1 MCKKLYN
8 RTMDEKIRI
17 NKYLSEAGI
26 CSRREADRM
35 IEEGRITVNGKKA
48 ESGQKV
54 SLEDEVCADNIPVHK
69 NEKKVLLLF
78 NKPRGIVCSTKQQFD
93 ETTVTDYLD
102 YPLRVYPVGR
112 LDKDT
117 EGLLII
123 TNDGETAHRLLSPKK
138 HVDKTYF
145 VRTSGG
151 EIGTEEVEKLENGVD
166 IGEEKLTLPAE
177 IEILKNG
184 EISESLLT
192 IREGK
197 FHQVKRMFKAVGRE
211 VIYLKRISMGNIKL
225 DESLE
230 KGECRKL
237 SEDEIK
243 IITGEKY

>member
-1 MCKKLYN
+1 MKNMRLDKF
-8 RTMDEKIRI
+8 
-17 NKYLSEAGI
+17 LSECGI
-26 CSRREADRM
+26 CSRSESKVFIKKGM
-35 IEEGRITVNGKKA
+35 ITVNGKKA
-48 ESGQKV
+48 AKGEEKIDPDNDEIMFKGQKIIYAEFEYYM
-54 SLEDEVCADNIPVHK
+54 L
-69 NEKKVLLLF
+69 
-78 NKPRGIVCSTKQQFD
+78 NKPAGVVSATEDKND
-93 ETTVTDYLD
+93 KTVIDLVPKPHAKD
-102 YPLRVYPVGR
+102 IFPVGR

-177 IEILKNG
+177 IEMLKNG

-230 KGECRKL
+230 KGECRRL
-237 SEDEIK
+237 TEDEINM
-243 IITGEKY
+243 ITGER

>member
-1 MCKKLYN
+1 MKNMRLDKF
-8 RTMDEKIRI
+8 
-17 NKYLSEAGI
+17 LSECGI
-26 CSRREADRM
+26 CSRSESKIFIKKGM
-35 IEEGRITVNGKKA
+35 ITVNGKKA
-48 ESGQKV
+48 AKGEEKIDPDNDEIMFKGQKIIYAEFEYYM
-54 SLEDEVCADNIPVHK
+54 L
-69 NEKKVLLLF
+69 
-78 NKPRGIVCSTKQQFD
+78 NKPAGVVSATEDKND
-93 ETTVTDYLD
+93 KTVIDLVPKPHAKD
-102 YPLRVYPVGR
+102 IFPVGR

-145 VRTSGG
+145 VRTLGG

>member
-1 MCKKLYN
+1 MKNMRLDKF
-8 RTMDEKIRI
+8 
-17 NKYLSEAGI
+17 LSECGI
-26 CSRREADRM
+26 CSRSESKIFIKKGM
-35 IEEGRITVNGKKA
+35 ITVNGKKA
-48 ESGQKV
+48 AKGEEKIDPDNDEIMFKGQKITY
-54 SLEDEVCADNIPVHK
+54 SKFEYYML
-69 NEKKVLLLF
+69 
-78 NKPRGIVCSTKQQFD
+78 NKPAGVVSATEDKND
-93 ETTVTDYLD
+93 KTVIDLVPKPHAKD
-102 YPLRVYPVGR
+102 IFPVGR

-145 VRTSGG
+145 VRTTGG
-151 EIGTEEVEKLENGVD
+151 EIGEKEAESLKKGVD

-177 IEILKNG
+177 LEILKNG

>member
-1 MCKKLYN
+1 MKNMRLDKF
-8 RTMDEKIRI
+8 
-17 NKYLSEAGI
+17 LSECGI
-26 CSRREADRM
+26 CSRSESKIFIKKGM
-35 IEEGRITVNGKKA
+35 ITVNGKKA
-48 ESGQKV
+48 AKGEEKIDPDNDEIMFKGQKIIYAEFEYYM
-54 SLEDEVCADNIPVHK
+54 L
-69 NEKKVLLLF
+69 
-78 NKPRGIVCSTKQQFD
+78 NKPAGVVSATEDKND
-93 ETTVTDYLD
+93 KTVIDLVPKPHAKD
-102 YPLRVYPVGR
+102 IFPVGR

-230 KGECRKL
+230 KGGCRRL
-237 SEDEIK
+237 TEDEINM
-243 IITGEKY
+243 ITGER

>member
-1 MCKKLYN
+1 MKNMRLDKF
-8 RTMDEKIRI
+8 
-17 NKYLSEAGI
+17 LSECGI
-26 CSRREADRM
+26 CSRSESKIFIKKGM
-35 IEEGRITVNGKKA
+35 ITVNGKKA
-48 ESGQKV
+48 AKGEEKIDPDNDEIMFKGQKIIYAEFEYYM
-54 SLEDEVCADNIPVHK
+54 L
-69 NEKKVLLLF
+69 
-78 NKPRGIVCSTKQQFD
+78 NKPAGVVSATEDKND
-93 ETTVTDYLD
+93 KTVIDLVPKPHVKD
-102 YPLRVYPVGR
+102 IFPVGR

>member
-1 MCKKLYN
+1 MRLDKF
-8 RTMDEKIRI
+8 
-17 NKYLSEAGI
+17 LSECGI
-26 CSRREADRM
+26 CSRSESKIFIKKGM
-35 IEEGRITVNGKKA
+35 ITVNGKKA
-48 ESGQKV
+48 AKGEEKIDPNNDEIMFKGQKIIYAEFEYYM
-54 SLEDEVCADNIPVHK
+54 L
-69 NEKKVLLLF
+69 
-78 NKPRGIVCSTKQQFD
+78 NKPAGVVSATDDKND
-93 ETTVTDYLD
+93 KTVIDLVPKPHAKD
-102 YPLRVYPVGR
+102 IFPVGR

>member
-1 MCKKLYN
+1 MKNMRLDKF
-8 RTMDEKIRI
+8 
-17 NKYLSEAGI
+17 LSECGI
-26 CSRREADRM
+26 CSRSESKIFIKKGM
-35 IEEGRITVNGKKA
+35 ITVNGKKA
-48 ESGQKV
+48 AKGEEKIDPDNDEIMFKGQKITY
-54 SLEDEVCADNIPVHK
+54 SKFEYYML
-69 NEKKVLLLF
+69 
-78 NKPRGIVCSTKQQFD
+78 NKPAGVVSATEDKND
-93 ETTVTDYLD
+93 KTVIDLVPKPHAKD
-102 YPLRVYPVGR
+102 IFPVGR

-177 IEILKNG
+177 IEMLKNG

>member
-1 MCKKLYN
+1 MKNMRLDKF
-8 RTMDEKIRI
+8 
-17 NKYLSEAGI
+17 LSECGI
-26 CSRREADRM
+26 CSRSESKIFIKKGM
-35 IEEGRITVNGKKA
+35 ITVNGKKA
-48 ESGQKV
+48 AKGEEKIDPDNDEIMFKGQKIIYAEFEYYM
-54 SLEDEVCADNIPVHK
+54 L
-69 NEKKVLLLF
+69 
-78 NKPRGIVCSTKQQFD
+78 NKPAGVVSATEDKND
-93 ETTVTDYLD
+93 KTVIDLVPKPHAKD
-102 YPLRVYPVGR
+102 IFPVGR

-123 TNDGETAHRLLSPKK
+123 TNDGETAHRFLSPKK

-177 IEILKNG
+177 IEMLKNG

>member
-1 MCKKLYN
+1 MKNMRLDKF
-8 RTMDEKIRI
+8 
-17 NKYLSEAGI
+17 LSECGI
-26 CSRREADRM
+26 CSRSESKIFIKKGM
-35 IEEGRITVNGKKA
+35 ITVNGKKA
-48 ESGQKV
+48 AKGEEKIDPDNDEIMFKGQKIIYAEFEYYM
-54 SLEDEVCADNIPVHK
+54 L
-69 NEKKVLLLF
+69 
-78 NKPRGIVCSTKQQFD
+78 NKPAGVVSATEDKND
-93 ETTVTDYLD
+93 KTVIDLVPKPHAKD
-102 YPLRVYPVGR
+102 IFPVGR

-151 EIGTEEVEKLENGVD
+151 EIGTEEAEKLENGVD

-243 IITGEKY
+243 IVTGEKY

>member
-1 MCKKLYN
+1 MKNMRLDKF
-8 RTMDEKIRI
+8 
-17 NKYLSEAGI
+17 LSECGI
-26 CSRREADRM
+26 CSRSESKIFIKKGM
-35 IEEGRITVNGKKA
+35 ITVNGKKA
-48 ESGQKV
+48 AKGEEKIDPDNDEIMFKGQKIIYAEFEYYM
-54 SLEDEVCADNIPVHK
+54 L
-69 NEKKVLLLF
+69 
-78 NKPRGIVCSTKQQFD
+78 NKPAGVVSATEDKND
-93 ETTVTDYLD
+93 KTVIDLVPKPHAKD
-102 YPLRVYPVGR
+102 IFPVGR

-145 VRTSGG
+145 VRTTGG

>member
-1 MCKKLYN
+1 MKNMRLDKF
-8 RTMDEKIRI
+8 
-17 NKYLSEAGI
+17 LSECGI
-26 CSRREADRM
+26 CSRSESKIFIKKGM
-35 IEEGRITVNGKKA
+35 ITVNGKKA
-48 ESGQKV
+48 AKGEEKIDPDNDEIMFKGQKIIYAEFEYYM
-54 SLEDEVCADNIPVHK
+54 L
-69 NEKKVLLLF
+69 
-78 NKPRGIVCSTKQQFD
+78 NKPAGVVSATEDKND
-93 ETTVTDYLD
+93 KTVIDLVPKPHAKD
-102 YPLRVYPVGR
+102 IFPVGR

-230 KGECRKL
+230 KGECRRL
-237 SEDEIK
+237 TEDEINM
-243 IITGEKY
+243 ITGER

>member
-1 MCKKLYN
+1 MKNMRLDKF
-8 RTMDEKIRI
+8 
-17 NKYLSEAGI
+17 LSECGV
-26 CSRREADRM
+26 CSRSESK
-35 IEEGRITVNGKKA
+35 IFIKKGLVSINGKKA
-48 ESGQKV
+48 AKGEEKIDPDNDEIMFKGQKITY
-54 SLEDEVCADNIPVHK
+54 SKFEYYML
-69 NEKKVLLLF
+69 
-78 NKPRGIVCSTKQQFD
+78 NKPAGVVSATEDKND
-93 ETTVTDYLD
+93 KTVIDLVPKPHAKD
-102 YPLRVYPVGR
+102 IFPVGR

-138 HVDKTYF
+138 HIDKTYF
-145 VRTSGG
+145 VRTTGG
-151 EIGTEEVEKLENGVD
+151 EIGEKEAEALKNGVD

-177 IEILKNG
+177 VEILKNG

-225 DESLE
+225 DERLE

-237 SEDEIK
+237 TEEEINM
-243 IITGEKY
+243 IAGER

>member
-1 MCKKLYN
+1 MRLDKF
-8 RTMDEKIRI
+8 
-17 NKYLSEAGI
+17 LSECGI
-26 CSRREADRM
+26 CSRSESKIFIKKGM
-35 IEEGRITVNGKKA
+35 ITVNGKKA
-48 ESGQKV
+48 AKGEEKIDPDNDEIMFKGQKIIYAEFEYYM
-54 SLEDEVCADNIPVHK
+54 L
-69 NEKKVLLLF
+69 
-78 NKPRGIVCSTKQQFD
+78 NKPAGVVSATEDKND
-93 ETTVTDYLD
+93 KTVIDLVPKPHAKD
-102 YPLRVYPVGR
+102 IFPVGR

-177 IEILKNG
+177 IEIIKNG

-211 VIYLKRISMGNIKL
+211 VIYLKRISMGKLKL

-230 KGECRKL
+230 KGGCRRL
-237 SEDEIK
+237 TEDEINM
-243 IITGEKY
+243 ITGER

>member
-1 MCKKLYN
+1 MRLDKF
-8 RTMDEKIRI
+8 
-17 NKYLSEAGI
+17 LSECGI
-26 CSRREADRM
+26 CSRSESKIFIKKGM
-35 IEEGRITVNGKKA
+35 ITVNGKKA
-48 ESGQKV
+48 AKGEEKIDPDNDEIMFKGQKIIYAEFEYYM
-54 SLEDEVCADNIPVHK
+54 L
-69 NEKKVLLLF
+69 
-78 NKPRGIVCSTKQQFD
+78 NKPAGVVSATEDKND
-93 ETTVTDYLD
+93 KTVIDLVPKPHAKD
-102 YPLRVYPVGR
+102 IFPVGR

-230 KGECRKL
+230 KGECRRL
-237 SEDEIK
+237 TEDEINM
-243 IITGEKY
+243 ITGER

>member
-1 MCKKLYN
+1 MFK
-8 RTMDEKIRI
+8 
-17 NKYLSEAGI
+17 
-26 CSRREADRM
+26 
-35 IEEGRITVNGKKA
+35 
-48 ESGQKV
+48 GQKIIYAEFEYYM
-54 SLEDEVCADNIPVHK
+54 L
-69 NEKKVLLLF
+69 
-78 NKPRGIVCSTKQQFD
+78 NKPAGVVSATEDKND
-93 ETTVTDYLD
+93 KTVIDLVPKPHAKD
-102 YPLRVYPVGR
+102 IFPVGR

-177 IEILKNG
+177 IEMLKNG

>member
-1 MCKKLYN
+1 MRLDKF
-8 RTMDEKIRI
+8 
-17 NKYLSEAGI
+17 LSECGI
-26 CSRREADRM
+26 CSRSESKIFIKKGM
-35 IEEGRITVNGKKA
+35 ITVNGKKA
-48 ESGQKV
+48 AKGEEKIDPDNDEIMFKGQKIIYAEFEYYM
-54 SLEDEVCADNIPVHK
+54 L
-69 NEKKVLLLF
+69 
-78 NKPRGIVCSTKQQFD
+78 NKPAGVVSATEDKND
-93 ETTVTDYLD
+93 KTVIDLVPKPHAKD
-102 YPLRVYPVGR
+102 IFPVGR

-211 VIYLKRISMGNIKL
+211 VIYLKRISMGKLKL

-230 KGECRKL
+230 KGGCRRL
-237 SEDEIK
+237 TEDEINM
-243 IITGEKY
+243 ITGER

>member
-1 MCKKLYN
+1 MRLDKF
-8 RTMDEKIRI
+8 
-17 NKYLSEAGI
+17 LSECGI
-26 CSRREADRM
+26 CSRSESKIFIKKGM
-35 IEEGRITVNGKKA
+35 ITVNGKKA
-48 ESGQKV
+48 AKGEEKIDPDNDEIMFKGQKIIYAEFEYYM
-54 SLEDEVCADNIPVHK
+54 L
-69 NEKKVLLLF
+69 
-78 NKPRGIVCSTKQQFD
+78 NKPAGVVSATEDKND
-93 ETTVTDYLD
+93 KTVIDLVPKPHAKD
-102 YPLRVYPVGR
+102 IFPVGR

-145 VRTSGG
+145 VRTTGG

-230 KGECRKL
+230 KGKCRKL

>member
-1 MCKKLYN
+1 MRLDKF
-8 RTMDEKIRI
+8 
-17 NKYLSEAGI
+17 LSECGI
-26 CSRREADRM
+26 CSRSESKIFIKKGM
-35 IEEGRITVNGKKA
+35 ITVNGKKA
-48 ESGQKV
+48 AKGEEKIDPDNDEIMFKGQKIIYAEFEYYM
-54 SLEDEVCADNIPVHK
+54 L
-69 NEKKVLLLF
+69 
-78 NKPRGIVCSTKQQFD
+78 NKPAGVVSATEDKND
-93 ETTVTDYLD
+93 KTVIDLVPKPHAKD
-102 YPLRVYPVGR
+102 IFPVGR

-145 VRTSGG
+145 VRTTGG

>member
-1 MCKKLYN
+1 MKNMRLDKF
-8 RTMDEKIRI
+8 
-17 NKYLSEAGI
+17 LSECGI
-26 CSRREADRM
+26 CSRSESKIFIKKGM
-35 IEEGRITVNGKKA
+35 ITVNGKKA
-48 ESGQKV
+48 AKGEEKIDPDNDEIMFKGQKITY
-54 SLEDEVCADNIPVHK
+54 SKFEYYML
-69 NEKKVLLLF
+69 
-78 NKPRGIVCSTKQQFD
+78 NKPAGVVSATEDKND
-93 ETTVTDYLD
+93 KTVIDLVPKPHAKD
-102 YPLRVYPVGR
+102 IFPVGR

-151 EIGTEEVEKLENGVD
+151 KIGTEEVEKLENGVD

-211 VIYLKRISMGNIKL
+211 VIYLKRISMGKLKL

-230 KGECRKL
+230 KGGCRRL
-237 SEDEIK
+237 TEDEINM
-243 IITGEKY
+243 ITGER

>member
-1 MCKKLYN
+1 MRLDKF
-8 RTMDEKIRI
+8 
-17 NKYLSEAGI
+17 LSECGI
-26 CSRREADRM
+26 CSRSESKIFIKKGM
-35 IEEGRITVNGKKA
+35 ITVNGKKA
-48 ESGQKV
+48 AKGEEKIDPDNDEIMFKGQKIIYAEFEYYM
-54 SLEDEVCADNIPVHK
+54 L
-69 NEKKVLLLF
+69 
-78 NKPRGIVCSTKQQFD
+78 NKPAGVVSATEDKND
-93 ETTVTDYLD
+93 KTVIDLVPKPHAKD
-102 YPLRVYPVGR
+102 IFPVGR

-177 IEILKNG
+177 IEMLKNG

>member
-1 MCKKLYN
+1 MKNMRLDKF
-8 RTMDEKIRI
+8 
-17 NKYLSEAGI
+17 LSECGI
-26 CSRREADRM
+26 CSRSESKIFIKKGM
-35 IEEGRITVNGKKA
+35 ITVNGKKA
-48 ESGQKV
+48 AKGEEKIDPDNDEIMFKGQKITY
-54 SLEDEVCADNIPVHK
+54 SKFEYYML
-69 NEKKVLLLF
+69 
-78 NKPRGIVCSTKQQFD
+78 NKPAGVVSATEDKND
-93 ETTVTDYLD
+93 KTVIDLVPKPHAKD
-102 YPLRVYPVGR
+102 IFPVGR

-151 EIGTEEVEKLENGVD
+151 KIGTEEVEKLENGVD

-211 VIYLKRISMGNIKL
+211 VICLKRISMGKLKL

-230 KGECRKL
+230 KGGCRRL
-237 SEDEIK
+237 TEDEINM
-243 IITGEKY
+243 ITGER

>member
-1 MCKKLYN
+1 MRLDKF
-8 RTMDEKIRI
+8 
-17 NKYLSEAGI
+17 LSECGI
-26 CSRREADRM
+26 CSRSESKIFIKKGM
-35 IEEGRITVNGKKA
+35 ITVNGKKA
-48 ESGQKV
+48 AKGEEKIDPDNDEIMFKGQKIIYAEFEYYM
-54 SLEDEVCADNIPVHK
+54 L
-69 NEKKVLLLF
+69 
-78 NKPRGIVCSTKQQFD
+78 NKPAGVVSATEDKND
-93 ETTVTDYLD
+93 KTVIDLVPKPHAKD
-102 YPLRVYPVGR
+102 IFPVGR

-151 EIGTEEVEKLENGVD
+151 EIGTEEAEKLENGVD

-243 IITGEKY
+243 IVTGEKY

>member
-1 MCKKLYN
+1 MRLDKF
-8 RTMDEKIRI
+8 
-17 NKYLSEAGI
+17 LSECGI
-26 CSRREADRM
+26 CSRSESKIFIKKGM
-35 IEEGRITVNGKKA
+35 ITVNGKKA
-48 ESGQKV
+48 AKGEEKIDPDNDEIMFKGQKIIYAEFEYYM
-54 SLEDEVCADNIPVHK
+54 L
-69 NEKKVLLLF
+69 
-78 NKPRGIVCSTKQQFD
+78 NKPAGVVSATEDKND
-93 ETTVTDYLD
+93 KTVIDLVPKPHAKD
-102 YPLRVYPVGR
+102 IFPVGR

>member
-1 MCKKLYN
+1 MKNMRLDKF
-8 RTMDEKIRI
+8 
-17 NKYLSEAGI
+17 LSECGI
-26 CSRREADRM
+26 CSRSESKIFIKKGM
-35 IEEGRITVNGKKA
+35 ITVNGKKA
-48 ESGQKV
+48 AKGEEKIDPDNDEIMFKGQKITY
-54 SLEDEVCADNIPVHK
+54 SKFEYYML
-69 NEKKVLLLF
+69 
-78 NKPRGIVCSTKQQFD
+78 NKPAGVVSATEDKND
-93 ETTVTDYLD
+93 KTVIDLVPKPHAKD
-102 YPLRVYPVGR
+102 IFPVGR

>member
-1 MCKKLYN
+1 MRLDKF
-8 RTMDEKIRI
+8 
-17 NKYLSEAGI
+17 LSECGI
-26 CSRREADRM
+26 CSRSESKIFIKKGM
-35 IEEGRITVNGKKA
+35 ITVNGKKA
-48 ESGQKV
+48 AKGEEKIDPDNDEIMFKGQKITY
-54 SLEDEVCADNIPVHK
+54 SKFEYYML
-69 NEKKVLLLF
+69 
-78 NKPRGIVCSTKQQFD
+78 NKPAGVVSATEDKND
-93 ETTVTDYLD
+93 KTVIDLVPKPHAKD
-102 YPLRVYPVGR
+102 IFPVGR

-151 EIGTEEVEKLENGVD
+151 KIGTEEVEKLENGVD

-211 VIYLKRISMGNIKL
+211 VIYLKRISMGKLKL

-230 KGECRKL
+230 KGGCRRL
-237 SEDEIK
+237 TEDEINM
-243 IITGEKY
+243 ITGER

>member
-1 MCKKLYN
+1 MRLDKF
-8 RTMDEKIRI
+8 
-17 NKYLSEAGI
+17 LSECGI
-26 CSRREADRM
+26 CSRSESKIFIKKGM
-35 IEEGRITVNGKKA
+35 ITVNGKKA
-48 ESGQKV
+48 AKGEEKIDPDNDEIMFKGQKIIYAEFEYYM
-54 SLEDEVCADNIPVHK
+54 L
-69 NEKKVLLLF
+69 
-78 NKPRGIVCSTKQQFD
+78 NKPAGVVSATEDKND
-93 ETTVTDYLD
+93 KTVIDLVPKPHAKD
-102 YPLRVYPVGR
+102 IFPVGR

-230 KGECRKL
+230 KGGCRRL
-237 SEDEIK
+237 TEDEINM
-243 IITGEKY
+243 ITGER

>member
-1 MCKKLYN
+1 MKNMRLDKF
-8 RTMDEKIRI
+8 
-17 NKYLSEAGI
+17 LSECGI
-26 CSRREADRM
+26 CSRSESKIFIKKGM
-35 IEEGRITVNGKKA
+35 ITVNGKKA
-48 ESGQKV
+48 AKGEEKIDPDNDEIMFKGQKIIYAEFEYYM
-54 SLEDEVCADNIPVHK
+54 L
-69 NEKKVLLLF
+69 
-78 NKPRGIVCSTKQQFD
+78 NKPAGVVSATEDKND
-93 ETTVTDYLD
+93 KTVIDLVPKPHAKD
-102 YPLRVYPVGR
+102 IFPVGR

>member
-1 MCKKLYN
+1 MRLDKF
-8 RTMDEKIRI
+8 
-17 NKYLSEAGI
+17 LSECGI
-26 CSRREADRM
+26 CSRSESKIFIKKGM
-35 IEEGRITVNGKKA
+35 ITVNGKKA
-48 ESGQKV
+48 AKGEEKIDPDNDEIMFKGQKIIYAEFEYYM
-54 SLEDEVCADNIPVHK
+54 L
-69 NEKKVLLLF
+69 
-78 NKPRGIVCSTKQQFD
+78 NKPAGVVSATEDKND
-93 ETTVTDYLD
+93 KTVIDLVPKPHAKD
-102 YPLRVYPVGR
+102 IFPVGR

-151 EIGTEEVEKLENGVD
+151 EIGTEEAEKLENGVD

>member
-1 MCKKLYN
+1 MKNMRLDKF
-8 RTMDEKIRI
+8 
-17 NKYLSEAGI
+17 LSECGV
-26 CSRREADRM
+26 CSRSESK
-35 IEEGRITVNGKKA
+35 IFIKKGLVSINGKKA
-48 ESGQKV
+48 AKGEEKIDPNNDEIMFKGQKITYAKFEYYM
-54 SLEDEVCADNIPVHK
+54 L
-69 NEKKVLLLF
+69 
-78 NKPRGIVCSTKQQFD
+78 NKPAGVVSATEDKND
-93 ETTVTDYLD
+93 KTVIDLVPKPHAKD
-102 YPLRVYPVGR
+102 IFPVGR

-151 EIGTEEVEKLENGVD
+151 EIGTEEIEKLEKGVD
-166 IGEEKLTLPAE
+166 IGEEKLTLPAD
-177 IEILKNG
+177 IEVLKNG

-243 IITGEKY
+243 MIAGER